1 MATWSSSITESGTIP
16 FMPTSLKFLRKR
28 ETRSNGGKPSD
39 WSATAIPWRGQ
50 RSTSKCVRTAGPS
63 ILCPGLRSHR
73 YFYSVKI
80 VYEPIERNS
89 ARRQPMRFVGKHGMP
104 VALLFVGM
112 ALGFFLAGHWVPN
125 VAAVPRQDYESL
137 QAFTNILSIV
147 KKSYVQEVDTK
158 NLINGAI
165 NGMLSSLDPHSAYLT
180 PDLYKELQMDTQ
192 GRFGGLGIEITVK
205 NGVLTV
211 VSPIEDTPAFKA
223 GIKPGDM
230 IFKIG
235 DEFTKDMTLVDAVK
249 KMRGPKGTKI
259 KISIKREGV
268 PELIDY
274 TLERDTIR
282 VQSVRSRGLDE
293 GYGYIRLAQFQERSD
308 RDVQKALEKLAA
320 EKGGLKGLVLDLR
333 NNPGGLLT
341 QAVRVADLFLDS
353 GLIVYT
359 EGRIESQKQKFF
371 AQKEGSWLDF
381 PIVVL
386 VNGGSASASEI
397 VAGAL
402 QDHKRAVVLGTK
414 TFGKGSVQTILPL
427 DDNSALRL
435 TTARYFTPKGRS
447 IQATGIVP
455 DIVVENATTPDG
467 KPDAPRRPGLREE
480 NLPGHLQNPTQ
491 TPNSTQDQLDKEKE
505 NQIPSSGPTGDETID
520 NDAQLKRALDLLK
533 SWDVFKQIVQKK
545 AA

>member
-1 MATWSSSITESGTIP
+1 MRI
-16 FMPTSLKFLRKR
+16 
-28 ETRSNGGKPSD
+28 
-39 WSATAIPWRGQ
+39 
-50 RSTSKCVRTAGPS
+50 
-63 ILCPGLRSHR
+63 
-73 YFYSVKI
+73 VK
-80 VYEPIERNS
+80 
-89 ARRQPMRFVGKHGMP
+89 KHGMP
-104 VALLFVGM
+104 VVLLLVGV
-112 ALGFFLAGHWVPN
+112 ALGFFLAGQWVPS
-125 VAAVPRQDYESL
+125 VSAVPRQDYESL
-137 QAFTNILSIV
+137 EAFTNVLSIV
-147 KKSYVQEVDTK
+147 KKNYVEDVETK
-158 NLINGAI
+158 NLVTGAI

-223 GIKPGDM
+223 GVKPGDM
-230 IFKIG
+230 IFKIE

-259 KISIKREGV
+259 TISIKREGV
-268 PELIDY
+268 PELIDF
-274 TLERDTIR
+274 TLMRDTIR
-282 VQSVRSRGLDE
+282 VQSVRSRTLEE

-308 RDVQKALEKLAA
+308 RDLQKALEKLAA
-320 EKGGLKGLVLDLR
+320 EKGGIKGLVLDLR

-341 QAVRVADLFLDS
+341 QAVRVSDLFLDS

-359 EGRIESQKQKFF
+359 EGRIESQKQKYF
-371 AQKEGSWLDF
+371 AQKEGTWMDF
-381 PIVVL
+381 PMVVL

-435 TTARYFTPKGRS
+435 TTARYFTPNGRS
-447 IQATGIVP
+447 IQALGIVP
-455 DIVVENATTPDG
+455 DIVVDSAPQ
-467 KPDAPRRPGLREE
+467 DAKAEDKKRQSLREE
-480 NLPGHLQNPTQ
+480 DLPGHLANPQQ
-491 TPNSTQDQLDKEKE
+491 TPAPQQDQGDKEKE
-505 NQIPSSGPTGDETID
+505 KLVPPSGPTGDETID
-520 NDAQLKRALDLLK
+520 NDVQLKRALDLLK
-533 SWDVFKQIVQKK
+533 SWDVFKQLVQKK

>member
-1 MATWSSSITESGTIP
+1 MRI
-16 FMPTSLKFLRKR
+16 
-28 ETRSNGGKPSD
+28 
-39 WSATAIPWRGQ
+39 
-50 RSTSKCVRTAGPS
+50 
-63 ILCPGLRSHR
+63 
-73 YFYSVKI
+73 VK
-80 VYEPIERNS
+80 
-89 ARRQPMRFVGKHGMP
+89 KHGMP
-104 VALLFVGM
+104 VVLLIVGV
-112 ALGFFLAGHWVPN
+112 ALGFFLAGQWVPS
-125 VAAVPRQDYESL
+125 VSAVPRQDYESL
-137 QAFTNILSIV
+137 EAFTNVLSIV
-147 KKSYVQEVDTK
+147 RKNYVEDVDTK
-158 NLINGAI
+158 NLVTGAI

-223 GIKPGDM
+223 GVKPGDM
-230 IFKIG
+230 IFKIE

-259 KISIKREGV
+259 NISIKREGV
-268 PELIDY
+268 PELIDF
-274 TLERDTIR
+274 TLMRDTIR
-282 VQSVRSRGLDE
+282 VQSVRSRTLEE
-293 GYGYIRLAQFQERSD
+293 GYGYVRLAQFQERSD

-320 EKGGLKGLVLDLR
+320 DKGGIKGLVLDLR

-341 QAVRVADLFLDS
+341 QAVRVSDLFLDS

-359 EGRIESQKQKFF
+359 EGRIESQKQKYF
-371 AQKEGSWLDF
+371 AQKEGTWMDF
-381 PIVVL
+381 PMVVL

-435 TTARYFTPKGRS
+435 TTARYFTPNGRS
-447 IQATGIVP
+447 IQALGIVP
-455 DIVVENATTPDG
+455 DILVDSSPQ
-467 KPDAPRRPGLREE
+467 DAKADDKKRQSLREE
-480 NLPGHLQNPTQ
+480 NLPGHLANPQQ
-491 TPNSTQDQLDKEKE
+491 TPAPQQDQGDKEKE
-505 NQIPSSGPTGDETID
+505 KLVPPSGPTGDETID
-520 NDAQLKRALDLLK
+520 NDVQLKRALDLLK
-533 SWDVFKQIVQKK
+533 SWDVFKQLVQKK

>member
-1 MATWSSSITESGTIP
+1 M
-16 FMPTSLKFLRKR
+16 
-28 ETRSNGGKPSD
+28 
-39 WSATAIPWRGQ
+39 
-50 RSTSKCVRTAGPS
+50 RT
-63 ILCPGLRSHR
+63 
-73 YFYSVKI
+73 
-80 VYEPIERNS
+80 
-89 ARRQPMRFVGKHGMP
+89 VGKHGMP
-104 VALLFVGM
+104 VALLLMGM
-112 ALGFFLAGHWVPN
+112 VLGFFLAGHWVPN
-125 VAAVPRQDYESL
+125 VSAVPRQDYESL
-137 QAFTNILSIV
+137 EAFTNILSIV
-147 KKSYVQEVDTK
+147 KKNYVEDVDTK
-158 NLINGAI
+158 NLVNGAI
-165 NGMLSSLDPHSAYLT
+165 NGMLNSLDPHSAYLT

-230 IFKIG
+230 IFKIE

-249 KMRGPKGTKI
+249 KMRGPKGTKVR
-259 KISIKREGV
+259 ISVKREGV

-282 VQSVRSRGLDE
+282 VQSVRSRVLDE
-293 GYGYIRLAQFQERSD
+293 GYVYVRLAQFQERSD
-308 RDVQKALEKLAA
+308 RDLQRALEKLAG
-320 EKGGLKGLVLDLR
+320 EKSGLKGLVLDLR

-353 GLIVYT
+353 GMIVYT
-359 EGRIESQKQKFF
+359 EGRIESQRQKFF
-371 AQKEGSWLDF
+371 AQKDGSWLDF
-381 PIVVL
+381 PVVVL

-427 DDNSALRL
+427 DDSSALRL

-455 DIVVENATTPDG
+455 DITVDSSPQQEG
-467 KPDAPRRPGLREE
+467 KVDEKKRPSLREE
-480 NLPGHLQNPTQ
+480 NLPGHLQNQKQAPGQ
-491 TPNSTQDQLDKEKE
+491 QPDQGEKDKEKLVP
-505 NQIPSSGPTGDETID
+505 PSAPTGDESID

-533 SWDVFKQIVQKK
+533 SWDVFKQLVQKK